1 MQNFNFPVEV
11 VRTNRKKSATIKLD
25 GSKVRI
31 NVPKSL
37 SDRKVEE
44 LIEKRRAWI
53 ETKLQQQ
60 ALKPQPQKKQYIDGE
75 DFFYLGKSYQLK
87 ILMGKNDQVKIS
99 KNFLVVTL
107 KDQNTQTKIR
117 SILEGWYKE
126 RAKELLTK
134 KTIQLAKVIDVHP
147 RQISIKNYRS
157 RWGSCSSTGNL
168 SYNWRIIQAPI
179 NIIDYVIVHELCH
192 LIEHNHSP
200 RYWSHVSKHFPKW
213 KECRDWLKN
222 TNINNEN

>member
-134 KTIQLAKVIDVHP
+134 KQSNSQ
-147 RQISIKNYRS
+147 R
-157 RWGSCSSTGNL
+157 
-168 SYNWRIIQAPI
+168 
-179 NIIDYVIVHELCH
+179 
-192 LIEHNHSP
+192 
-200 RYWSHVSKHFPKW
+200 
-213 KECRDWLKN
+213 
-222 TNINNEN
+222 

>member
-60 ALKPQPQKKQYIDGE
+60 ALKPQPQKKQYVDGE

-87 ILMGKNDQVKIS
+87 ILMGKNDQIKIS

-107 KDQNTQTKIR
+107 KDQNTQTTIR
-117 SILEGWYKE
+117 SIIEGWYKE
-126 RAKELLTK
+126 RAEELLTK

-157 RWGSCSSTGNL
+157 RWGSFRSL
-168 SYNWRIIQAPI
+168 E
-179 NIIDYVIVHELCH
+179 V
-192 LIEHNHSP
+192 
-200 RYWSHVSKHFPKW
+200 
-213 KECRDWLKN
+213 RD
-222 TNINNEN
+222 

>member
-60 ALKPQPQKKQYIDGE
+60 ALKPQPQKKQYVDGE
-75 DFFYLGKSYQLK
+75 DFFYLGKSYHLK

-107 KDQNTQTKIR
+107 KDQNSQTTIR
-117 SILEGWYKE
+117 SILEGWYRE

-134 KTIQLAKVIDVHP
+134 KTIQLAKVIDVNP

-157 RWGSCSSTGNL
+157 RWGSCSSTGDL

-200 RYWSHVSKHFPKW
+200 RYWSHVNKHFPKW

-222 TNINNEN
+222 TTINIY

>member
-37 SDRKVEE
+37 SNRKVEE

-60 ALKPQPQKKQYIDGE
+60 ALKPQPQKKQYVDGE

-107 KDQNTQTKIR
+107 KDQNSQTAIR
-117 SILEGWYKE
+117 SILEGWYRE
-126 RAKELLTK
+126 RAEELLTK

-157 RWGSCSSTGNL
+157 RWGSCSSTGDL
-168 SYNWRIIQAPI
+168 SYNW
-179 NIIDYVIVHELCH
+179 
-192 LIEHNHSP
+192 
-200 RYWSHVSKHFPKW
+200 
-213 KECRDWLKN
+213 
-222 TNINNEN
+222 